1 MVIWDWVSNS
11 LSRLDD
17 VVSLA
22 VEIVRM
28 WIPPKRSRGTPP
40 DDLAKLCALPNN
52 NEDVRFE
59 YVQVRGDSEGMYC

>member
-28 WIPPKRSRGTPP
+28 WIPPKRS
-40 DDLAKLCALPNN
+40 K
-52 NEDVRFE
+52 
-59 YVQVRGDSEGMYC
+59 GDPTG